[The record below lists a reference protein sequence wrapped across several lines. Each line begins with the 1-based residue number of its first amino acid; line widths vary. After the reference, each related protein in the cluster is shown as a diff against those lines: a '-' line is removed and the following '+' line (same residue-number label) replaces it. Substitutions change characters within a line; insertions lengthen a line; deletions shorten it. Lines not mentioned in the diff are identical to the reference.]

1 MGEMVAHH
9 WALEQSEYRI
19 LDPSEMTPWHIN
31 FQNILEK
38 KCGYKLEQLRKTPEG
53 FRKADALNKELGV
66 VVEVQYSN
74 IEEKVLYD
82 RTKFWVDLGFTVV
95 WIFNDKKHANF
106 EGKYKNQ
113 QRWSRQPVWW
123 RTFQEF
129 RSNVEII
136 IQSPKLE
143 RIIIEDA
150 EGDEDIVETK
160 DILPDRGG

>member
-1 MGEMVAHH
+1 
-9 WALEQSEYRI
+9 
-19 LDPSEMTPWHIN
+19 
-31 FQNILEK
+31 
-38 KCGYKLEQLRKTPEG
+38 
-53 FRKADALNKELGV
+53 

-150 EGDEDIVETK
+150 EGDEDIVEQKTFYQIEEASYRPRFKKAKFLCKTSPLTK
-160 DILPDRGG
+160 RELIRQLKGESFYDLYMQKVRALKK